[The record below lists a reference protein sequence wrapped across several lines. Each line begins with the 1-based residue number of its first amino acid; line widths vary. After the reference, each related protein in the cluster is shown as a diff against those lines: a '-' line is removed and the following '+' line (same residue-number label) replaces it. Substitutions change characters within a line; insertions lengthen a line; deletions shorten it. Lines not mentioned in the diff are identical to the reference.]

1 MSDINQPMYRVCIT
15 LAGVSVMNFDITDMD
30 VCLDKTYNCIDA
42 LPNWIKERLAVL
54 MMTSPTPP
62 TDPVDGIG
70 RRISENIF
78 WVTVPSKGERN
89 E

>member
-1 MSDINQPMYRVCIT
+1 MYRVCIT
-15 LAGVSVMNFDITDMD
+15 PERVSVMNFDIPAMD
-30 VCLDKTYNCIDA
+30 VCLDGVYNHVDD
-42 LPNWIKERLAVL
+42 LPNWVKGRLAIL

-70 RRISENIF
+70 RRIAENIF
-78 WVTVPSKGERN
+78 WVIVPDKGERN